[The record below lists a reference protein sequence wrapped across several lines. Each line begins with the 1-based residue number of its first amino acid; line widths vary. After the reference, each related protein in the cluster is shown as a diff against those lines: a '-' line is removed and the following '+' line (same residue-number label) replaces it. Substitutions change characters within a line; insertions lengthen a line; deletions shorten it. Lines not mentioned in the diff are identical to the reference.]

1 MKNKRNVLCSLI
13 LTLIVAINFSV
24 LAQQK
29 SGTPR
34 APFVG
39 KWKLNKPK
47 SDLTGPFPVCIFGEG
62 DRVFSNTM
70 NIAGNKD
77 VLAVHVTSSSPEW
90 EPVKKEEKLIFDG
103 KERESTIFGRSR
115 DESSASWAE
124 DGQTMIVTSL
134 KSFYTKGKEP
144 DVKVTEVWKLI
155 NEGKSM
161 SVQVSLRKGEMRKLV
176 YDRLD

>member
-1 MKNKRNVLCSLI
+1 MKNRRNVLSSLI
-13 LTLIVAINFSV
+13 LTLVVVICFSV
-24 LAQQK
+24 IAQQK
-29 SGTPR
+29 NGAHKAT
-34 APFVG
+34 FVG

-47 SDLTGPFPVCIFGEG
+47 SDFTGSFPVCIFGEG

-70 NIAGNKD
+70 NITGNKD

-115 DESSASWAE
+115 DESKASWAD
-124 DGQTMIVTSL
+124 DGQTMIVTSF

-155 NEGKSM
+155 NGGKSM
-161 SVQVSLRKGEMRKLV
+161 AVQVNAGENLRKLV
-176 YDRLD
+176 YDRQ

>member
-1 MKNKRNVLCSLI
+1 MKNKRNVLSSLI
-13 LTLIVAINFSV
+13 LTLIVAISFPV

-29 SGTPR
+29 NETHQ
-34 APFVG
+34 ANFVG
-39 KWKLNKPK
+39 KWKLNKAK
-47 SDLTGPFPVCIFGEG
+47 SDLTGPFPVCIFGEA

-70 NIAGNKD
+70 NIAGDKD

-90 EPVKKEEKLIFDG
+90 EPVKKQEKLIFDG

-115 DESSASWAE
+115 DESTAKWS
-124 DGQTMIVTSL
+124 DNGQTLTVTSV

-144 DVKVTEVWKLI
+144 DVKVKEIWKLI
-155 NEGKSM
+155 NNGQSI
-161 SVQVSLRKGEMRKLV
+161 SVQVNVRNEMRKLV

>member
-1 MKNKRNVLCSLI
+1 MLVVVIC
-13 LTLIVAINFSV
+13 FSV

-29 SGTPR
+29 NGTHG
-34 APFVG
+34 ANFIG

-77 VLAVHVTSSSPEW
+77 VLAVQVTSSCPEW
-90 EPVKKEEKLIFDG
+90 EPAKKEEKLIFDG

-115 DESSASWAE
+115 DESTARWSDNS
-124 DGQTMIVTSL
+124 QTMTVTSV

-144 DVKVTEVWKLI
+144 DVKVKEVWKLI
-155 NEGKSM
+155 NGGKSM
-161 SVQVSLRKGEMRKLV
+161 AVQVNVRNEMRKLV
-176 YDRLD
+176 YDRQ